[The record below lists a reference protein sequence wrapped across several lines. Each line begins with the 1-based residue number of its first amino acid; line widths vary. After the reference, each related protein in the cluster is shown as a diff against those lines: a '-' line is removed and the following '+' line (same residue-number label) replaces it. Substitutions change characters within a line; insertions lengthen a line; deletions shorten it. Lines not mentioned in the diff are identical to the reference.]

1 MLGNNSSN
9 AVYSAIKQYA
19 QRLSN
24 DSITRKIIGQNKPM
38 EDIAY
43 WAESEG
49 LYDLA
54 GLIQGFTT
62 EQQGGSR

>member
-1 MLGNNSSN
+1 MLGINSSIQN
-9 AVYSAIKQYA
+9 KIKQYA

-24 DSITRKIIGQNKPM
+24 DSVTRKIIGQDRPM
-38 EDIAY
+38 EDIAF

-54 GLIQGFTT
+54 SLIQMYRT